1 MKKMSVFVILLLMAS
16 FAMTGCKDTA
26 KQSATPAEQQDSV
39 ADSTLYGVCGE
50 ATTMHEL
57 ELLTDAGDTLMLG
70 IQENDEGTQDVK
82 GGLLAGDRLAVI
94 ASDIDG
100 EKVASRVINLTT
112 LQGHWTSLDKISWSW
127 RTAPLSRMC
136 RQRNILGLHGKLSTD
151 CSCSI
156 RTRSRSMS

>member
-1 MKKMSVFVILLLMAS
+1 MSVFVILLLMAS

-70 IQENDEGTQDVK
+70 IQEMM
-82 GGLLAGDRLAVI
+82 
-94 ASDIDG
+94 
-100 EKVASRVINLTT
+100 KV
-112 LQGHWTSLDKISWSW
+112 H
-127 RTAPLSRMC
+127 RM
-136 RQRNILGLHGKLSTD
+136 
-151 CSCSI
+151 
-156 RTRSRSMS
+156 